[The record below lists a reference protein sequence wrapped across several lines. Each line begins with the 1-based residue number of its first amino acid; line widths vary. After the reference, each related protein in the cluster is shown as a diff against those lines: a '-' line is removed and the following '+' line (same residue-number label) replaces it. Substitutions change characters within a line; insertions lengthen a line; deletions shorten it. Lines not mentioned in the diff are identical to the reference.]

1 MVMFDRQESFGPSRA
16 SSNRVLPTKVAGST
30 FVEPAAFSHS
40 LGLGLTCL
48 GAMGSV
54 SLGGNWVCLLDHCV
68 SHLISRS
75 NFSSSKVNA
84 GYSTPFILM
93 VCFLKSRVTPCV
105 SMNGVPRMQ
114 SYLSKL
120 TMSK

>member
-1 MVMFDRQESFGPSRA
+1 MVTFNRQESFGPSWA
-16 SSNRVLPTKVAGST
+16 SSKRVLPTKVAGST
-30 FVEPAAFSHS
+30 FVEPAVFSHS

-48 GAMGSV
+48 GAMGSM
-54 SLGGNWVCLLDHCV
+54 SLGGNRVCLLDHCV
-68 SHLISRS
+68 SRLISRS
-75 NFSSSKVNA
+75 DLSSSKVNA

-93 VCFLKSRVTPCV
+93 VRFPKLRVTPCI

-120 TMSK
+120 TM